1 MRPKKHPYSGS
12 QKTDNKQD
20 RVEFA
25 EILNYEPINVSIVV
39 REGENSDILAKC
51 VIRAYS
57 EALSF
62 IATLPVKGTRFSKQ
76 NQALFKIRLYQRIE
90 KMGSEKLLESNH
102 FNLLNR
108 WISTSLIQVNC
119 ILRNTRIPSHIFD
132 REP

>member
-1 MRPKKHPYSGS
+1 MKGQAMKPKKYPYSGF

-20 RVEFA
+20 RVKFA
-25 EILNYEPINVSIVV
+25 EVLNYEPINVSIVV

-51 VIRAYS
+51 VIRAYG

-90 KMGSEKLLESNH
+90 KMGSEKLLKSNRFIWSNMCLEE
-102 FNLLNR
+102 FNK
-108 WISTSLIQVNC
+108 IIT
-119 ILRNTRIPSHIFD
+119 
-132 REP
+132 

>member
-1 MRPKKHPYSGS
+1 MKPKKYPYSGS

-25 EILNYEPINVSIVV
+25 EVLNYEPINVSIVV
-39 REGENSDILAKC
+39 REEENSDILAKC
-51 VIRAYS
+51 VIRAYG

-102 FNLLNR
+102 FIWSNMCLEEFNK
-108 WISTSLIQVNC
+108 IVI
-119 ILRNTRIPSHIFD
+119 
-132 REP
+132 

>member
-1 MRPKKHPYSGS
+1 MKPKKYPYSGS

-25 EILNYEPINVSIVV
+25 EVLNYEPINVSIVA

-51 VIRAYS
+51 VIRAYG
-57 EALSF
+57 ETLSF

-90 KMGSEKLLESNH
+90 KMGIEKLLESNH
-102 FNLLNR
+102 FIWSNICLEEF
-108 WISTSLIQVNC
+108 IKIVNQKGG
-119 ILRNTRIPSHIFD
+119 L
-132 REP
+132 